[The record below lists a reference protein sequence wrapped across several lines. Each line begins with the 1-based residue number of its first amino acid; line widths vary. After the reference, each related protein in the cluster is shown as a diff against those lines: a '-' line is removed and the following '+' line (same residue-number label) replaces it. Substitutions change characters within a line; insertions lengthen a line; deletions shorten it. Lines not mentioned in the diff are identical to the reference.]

1 VCIGKTQKPVFPQE
15 DYDGDDPSGA
25 LKKTRTIFLPLEKS
39 FQEVDVFDGVR
50 LKFGNRITGPAI
62 VEQVNTTAFVT
73 SEYNLI
79 VDRYGSYTM
88 YLKSRKEEVEK
99 RILG

>member
-1 VCIGKTQKPVFPQE
+1 
-15 DYDGDDPSGA
+15 
-25 LKKTRTIFLPLEKS
+25 
-39 FQEVDVFDGVR
+39 
-50 LKFGNRITGPAI
+50 
-62 VEQVNTTAFVT
+62 VNTTAFVT